1 MTNRLLPINAAKF
14 TRICSWLLLFIAA
27 LLPLFLL
34 LFHDSEIGGTSLSQ
48 SVYALGGAVLIAA
61 LFTHWASTMR
71 RPSAPTYSL
80 RFCPL
85 AAAGITLCITLLAFS
100 YIGIWPLGHKTTMIV
115 DMHHQYAP
123 LLSELRAMM
132 LGGDSFTYSFHIGL
146 GANFIPAF
154 AYYLASPL
162 NVLLLLFPERLLA
175 EGIFVIMVLKLALA
189 AAAFAACTQYLLR
202 RRNAAV
208 IAVSVLYATMLYML
222 AYSWNIMWL
231 DVVALMPIVV
241 MCAEKMLR
249 GGSIIP
255 YALVLGLT
263 LFTNYYIGFM
273 LCVFLVLYFAVFM
286 LRRARPVNE
295 WWLRGSR
302 FALGSLL
309 GAGLAA
315 ALLVPTALALGRTS
329 AAGGEMPSFAAN
341 FDLFDLIGRL
351 YYGATPTIRSGN
363 LPNLYC
369 GTIVTL
375 LLPLYMMI
383 REIPLRRRLCYSALG
398 GLLLISCTVN
408 NLDML
413 WHGLHAP
420 NDLPYRFSFV
430 ACFVMLLLAAEVLQH
445 LHAFTARQIGMVLG
459 GGAVYLIMWE
469 RFGGDTA
476 LTDEVLYTNLALI
489 ALYGIILILAANH
502 RLRTHATHLLVLVL
516 VVAELVVS
524 TAATVK
530 MMDSNEFYT
539 AHTSYVDNADT
550 AADAKAIARAQE
562 LAEQEG
568 ALFARLEYLPRSTCM
583 DTALHHYK
591 GITTFASSN
600 PYETTVLMG
609 DLGYAI
615 NGVNSYLYRS
625 FVAPADAL
633 FGIRYVVL
641 ENDIGRHAQLT
652 LVETVTEQDVTRYIY
667 RNETALPVG
676 FFATDAVRDY
686 VSQKYA
692 PFTAQESLYTA
703 MAGQQETLYST
714 MKLESNSPSSTI
726 GGSSFVKYQ
735 SDASAVYGGTVEEVG
750 QYFAYVDCR
759 AAETLT
765 VETYDEYNAQLN
777 SWSVTTYEPYII
789 DLGRLT
795 PQERVEVFV
804 EGEGTISGNIYVVK
818 LNTDA
823 FKRQV
828 ERLNANGMTV
838 TQVTDN
844 RITGTVNAPQDGAL
858 YLSIPYDKGWKAVM
872 DGSVKLDTFPIAQ
885 NAEGTDGAL
894 LGVDLPAGEHSV
906 TLTYHPPGL
915 TLGVLISVAAAL
927 VLLAIWL
934 YPRIRAKQQPAPAAP
949 AEQ

>member
-1 MTNRLLPINAAKF
+1 MTNRLFPINAAKF
-14 TRICSWLLLFIAA
+14 TRVCSWLLLFIAA
-27 LLPLFLL
+27 LLPVFLFL
-34 LFHDSEIGGTSLSQ
+34 FNDSKDSGTSLSQ

-61 LFTHWASTMR
+61 LFTHWASTLR
-71 RPSAPTYSL
+71 RPTAPTYS
-80 RFCPL
+80 RWFCPL
-85 AAAGITLCITLLAFS
+85 AAAALTLCITLLAFA

-175 EGIFVIMVLKLALA
+175 EGIFVIMILKLALA
-189 AAAFAACTQYLLR
+189 AAAFAACAQYLLR

-231 DVVALMPIVV
+231 DVVALMPVVV
-241 MCAEKMLR
+241 MCAERLLR

-273 LCVFLVLYFAVFM
+273 LCVFLVLYFVVFM

-315 ALLVPTALALGRTS
+315 VLLVPTALALGRTS

-383 REIPLRRRLCYSALG
+383 KEIPLRRRICYGALG
-398 GLLLISCTVN
+398 GVLLISCTVN
-408 NLDML
+408 SLDML

-430 ACFVMLLLAAEVLQH
+430 ACFVLLLLAGEVLQH
-445 LHAFTARQIGMVLG
+445 LHAFSLRQIAAVIG
-459 GGAVYLIMWE
+459 GSAAYLIVWE
-469 RFGGDTA
+469 RFGGDA
-476 LTDEVLYTNLALI
+476 APTDEVLYTNLLLL
-489 ALYGIILILAANH
+489 ALYGIVLMLTAH
-502 RLRTHATHLLVLVL
+502 RRLRAHAARLLVLVL
-516 VVAELVVS
+516 VVAELTVS
-524 TAATVK
+524 AAATVK
-530 MMDSNEFYT
+530 TMDSNEFYT
-539 AHTSYVDNADT
+539 AHTGYVDNADT

-591 GITTFASSN
+591 GLTTFASSN

-615 NGVNSYLYRS
+615 NGVNSYLYKS

-641 ENDIGRHAQLT
+641 ENDIGNHAQLT
-652 LVETVTEQDVTRYIY
+652 LVDTVTEQDVTRYVY

-676 FFATDAVRDY
+676 VYATDAVRNY

-703 MAGQQETLYST
+703 LVGQQENLYDSLTLHS
-714 MKLESNSPSSTI
+714 ESPSSTL

-735 SDASAVYGGTVEEVG
+735 SDASAIYSGTVEEVG

-759 AAETLT
+759 AAETLS
-765 VETYDEYNAQLN
+765 VETFDSYGGQLN

-795 PQERVEVFV
+795 PQDRVEVFV

-818 LNTDA
+818 LNPDA
-823 FKRQV
+823 LERQV
-828 ERLNANGMTV
+828 ERLRAHGLTV
-838 TQVTDN
+838 TAVTDN
-844 RITGTVNAPQDGAL
+844 SITGTVNAPQDGAL
-858 YLSIPYDKGWKAVM
+858 YLSIPYDKGWRAIL
-872 DGSVKLDTFPIAQ
+872 DGSVELDTFPIAK
-885 NAEGTDGAL
+885 NTEGTDGAL
-894 LGVDLPAGEHSV
+894 LGVDLPAGEHTV
-906 TLTYHPPGL
+906 TLIYQPPGL
-915 TLGVLISVAAAL
+915 TLGVVISVIAAAA
-927 VLLAIWL
+927 LLAIWL
-934 YPRIRAKQQPAPAAP
+934 YPRIREKRQRVTTPPAA
-949 AEQ
+949 E